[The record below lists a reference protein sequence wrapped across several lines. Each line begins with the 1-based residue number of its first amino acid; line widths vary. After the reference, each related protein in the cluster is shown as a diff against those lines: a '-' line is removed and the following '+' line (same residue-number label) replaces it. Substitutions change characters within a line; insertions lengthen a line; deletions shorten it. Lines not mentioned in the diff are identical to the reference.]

1 MLNDLATHFD
11 NNERITFETN
21 VTSLGLSFMYSQM
34 DDDKSKQCYE
44 LIFEQGKIDDE
55 IKRLC
60 KKDYNGRIMT
70 LIRNYIF
77 KLVDRKHDVRKGWSM
92 LVMFL
97 NYASSETPVI
107 RQIYAR
113 HIGIGKDYYS
123 EKLKTI
129 IKEVTKYEKEKS
141 RASQPV

>member
-1 MLNDLATHFD
+1 
-11 NNERITFETN
+11 
-21 VTSLGLSFMYSQM
+21 
-34 DDDKSKQCYE
+34 
-44 LIFEQGKIDDE
+44 
-55 IKRLC
+55 
-60 KKDYNGRIMT
+60 MT

-77 KLVDRKHDVRKGWSM
+77 KLVERKHDVRKGWNM

-97 NYASSETPVI
+97 KYASSETPAI
-107 RQIYAR
+107 RQIYSR

-141 RASQPV
+141 ARA

>member
-1 MLNDLATHFD
+1 MFNDLQGSFERREEKT
-11 NNERITFETN
+11 NELN
-21 VTSLGLSFMYSQM
+21 VYSRAICFMYGHL

-44 LIFEQGKIDDE
+44 LTFEQGKIDEE

-60 KKDYNGRIMT
+60 KQNYNGRIMT

-77 KLVDRKHDVRKGWSM
+77 KLVDRKHDVRKGWNM

-97 NYASSETPVI
+97 NYASSETPAI
-107 RQIYAR
+107 RQIYAK

-141 RASQPV
+141 QSSQPV

>member
-1 MLNDLATHFD
+1 MLNDLATHFE

-21 VTSLGLSFMYSQM
+21 VYSLGLSFMYSQI

-44 LIFEQGKIDDE
+44 LIFEQGNIDEE

-60 KKDYNGRIMT
+60 KQNYNGRIMT

-77 KLVDRKHDVRKGWSM
+77 KLVDRKHDVRKGWNM

-107 RQIYAR
+107 RQIYAK

-141 RASQPV
+141 QSSQPV

>member
-1 MLNDLATHFD
+1 MFNDLATHFE

-21 VTSLGLSFMYSQM
+21 VYSLGLSFMCGYI

-44 LIFEQGKIDDE
+44 LTFEQGKIDDE

-60 KKDYNGRIMT
+60 DKKYNGRIMT

-77 KLVDRKHDVRKGWSM
+77 KLVERKHDVRKGWNM

-97 NYASSETPVI
+97 KYASSETPAI
-107 RQIYAR
+107 RQIYSR

-129 IKEVTKYEKEKS
+129 IKEVTKYEKEKT
-141 RASQPV
+141 RASQSI

>member
-44 LIFEQGKIDDE
+44 LIFEQGNIDEE

-60 KKDYNGRIMT
+60 DKKYNGRIMT

-77 KLVDRKHDVRKGWSM
+77 KLVDRKHDVRKGWNM

-97 NYASSETPVI
+97 KYASSETPAI
-107 RQIYAR
+107 RQIYAK

-129 IKEVTKYEKEKS
+129 IKEVTKYEKEKT

>member
-1 MLNDLATHFD
+1 MFNDLATHFD
-11 NNERITFETN
+11 NNEHITFETN
-21 VTSLGLSFMYSQM
+21 VYSLGLSFMCGHL

-44 LIFEQGKIDDE
+44 LTFEQGKIDEE

-60 KKDYNGRIMT
+60 DRQYNGRIMT

-77 KLVDRKHDVRKGWSM
+77 KLVERKHDVRKGWNM

-97 NYASSETPVI
+97 KYASSETPAI
-107 RQIYAR
+107 RQIYSR

-141 RASQPV
+141 ARA